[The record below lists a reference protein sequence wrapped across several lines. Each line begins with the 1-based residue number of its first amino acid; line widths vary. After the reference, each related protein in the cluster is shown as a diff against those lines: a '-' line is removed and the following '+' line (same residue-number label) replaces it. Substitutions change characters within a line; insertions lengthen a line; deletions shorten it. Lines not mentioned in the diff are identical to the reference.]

1 MAAETD
7 TAVSEPVP
15 DSVDVEGAVALLGDA
30 AIEDTGREPETDV
43 EPAPAASD
51 DRDDE
56 QPEAD
61 SQTVETDG
69 PPEFW
74 SADDKAMWRD
84 VPEGLRPVIAKYE
97 QQRIAYVNEKSRE
110 AAQAREEAMHIAQ
123 NAAAAVDRAAAWW
136 QQNGAA
142 FHQAF
147 TDKWSQV
154 DWNKLAEEN
163 PAEWTRLKQQRDNE
177 AALLLEANRR
187 GQAEMAAANLR
198 AEAAFHEAR
207 QAEHAKVVAEM
218 PEHFG
223 TPEKAAR
230 TYGELGDYLLSQ
242 GVSVDR
248 INAIHEATIIKL
260 AMKAYLYD
268 QAKKQVSAT
277 TSRDAAGRITAQQ
290 TPTRVQPGP
299 AARATGNRTAEA
311 ARQVGE
317 RFRRSGSVSDAA
329 ELIRLS
335 GL

>member
-1 MAAETD
+1 MAVETE
-7 TAVSEPVP
+7 TVVSESVP
-15 DSVDVEGAVALLGDA
+15 ESVDVEGAVALLGNAVADDA
-30 AIEDTGREPETDV
+30 GREPDPDV
-43 EPAPAASD
+43 EAAPDQSD
-51 DRDDE
+51 DEAVSRL
-56 QPEAD
+56 EAD
-61 SQTVETDG
+61 PQAEEAGGV
-69 PPEFW
+69 PEFW

-84 VPEGLRPVIAKYE
+84 VPAALRPVIAKYE
-97 QQRIAYVNEKSRE
+97 QQRIAYVNEKTRE
-110 AAQAREEAMHIAQ
+110 AAQAREEATRVAQ
-123 NAAAAVDRAAAWW
+123 GAASVVDQAAAWW
-136 QQNGAA
+136 QQNGTT

-147 TDKWSQV
+147 ADKWSQV
-154 DWNKLAEEN
+154 DWNKLAQEN

-177 AALLLEANRR
+177 AALLVEADRR
-187 GQAEMAAANLR
+187 GQAEIAAANLR

-207 QAEHAKVVAEM
+207 RGEHARMAVEM

-230 TYGELGDYLLSQ
+230 AYGELGNYLFAQ
-242 GVSVDR
+242 GVSADR

-268 QAKKQVSAT
+268 QAKKQVSAAAG
-277 TSRDAAGRITAQQ
+277 RDAAGRITAQQ

-299 AARATGNRTAEA
+299 AARATGNRSAEG

>member
-1 MAAETD
+1 MPE
-7 TAVSEPVP
+7 
-15 DSVDVEGAVALLGDA
+15 SVDVEGAVALLGDVA
-30 AIEDTGREPETDV
+30 AEDAEREPETDA
-43 EPAPAASD
+43 EPAPSD
-51 DRDDE
+51 DRDED
-56 QPEAD
+56 QSEAD
-61 SQTVETDG
+61 SQTAEADG
-69 PPEFW
+69 APEFW
-74 SADDKAMWRD
+74 STDDKAMWRD
-84 VPEGLRPVIAKYE
+84 VPEALRPVIAKYE
-97 QQRIAYVNEKSRE
+97 QQRIAYVNEKARE
-110 AAQAREEAMHIAQ
+110 AAQAREEAMHVAQ
-123 NAAAAVDRAAAWW
+123 NAAAAVDQSAAWW
-136 QQNGAA
+136 QQNGTA

-147 TDKWSQV
+147 ADKWSHI

-163 PAEWTRLKQQRDNE
+163 PAEWTKLKQQRDNE
-177 AALLLEANRR
+177 AALLIEANRR
-187 GQAEMAAANLR
+187 GQAEIAAANLR
-198 AEAAFHEAR
+198 AEAAFHEASR
-207 QAEHAKVVAEM
+207 REHAKVAADM

-223 TPEKAAR
+223 TPEKAAS
-230 TYGELGDYLLSQ
+230 TYRELGDYLTAQ

-277 TSRDAAGRITAQQ
+277 ATRDAAGKITAQQ

-299 AARATGNRTAEA
+299 AAKATGNRSSEA